1 MSSQDGSRDAN
12 SGRRRPRG
20 EDSSP
25 AARARQATSELADLL
40 GREPEGIISL
50 ERDEEG
56 WLVGVEVVE
65 VRRVPDTADVL
76 AEYEVEADEDGH
88 LTGYRRVRRY
98 PRGRAQD
105 AR

>member
-1 MSSQDGSRDAN
+1 MSADGSRKAG
-12 SGRRRPRG
+12 SGRKRTG
-20 EDSSP
+20 EEESSP
-25 AARARQATSELADLL
+25 ADFARQAASDLAEVL

-65 VRRVPDTADVL
+65 VRRIPDTADVL
-76 AEYEVEADEDGH
+76 AEYEVEADEEGH
-88 LTGYRRVRRY
+88 LTGYRRLRRY

-105 AR
+105 SR